1 VTGDQNVPA
10 GKVTLFT
17 LEGAGNLSSIFIKIQ
32 AILSESGTS
41 GSQVTGDQ
49 NVPAGKVTLFTLEG
63 APTLGSYDGF
73 EHGPDGAPLPDR
85 PIGAERNIYA
95 SSAHPC

>member
-1 VTGDQNVPA
+1 M
-10 GKVTLFT
+10 
-17 LEGAGNLSSIFIKIQ
+17 
-32 AILSESGTS
+32 SESGTS

-85 PIGAERNIYA
+85 PIGAERNNIYA
-95 SSAHPC
+95 FFCTSMLNIVAQYPSTAPAVRR